1 MPTVNCPMYCLDC
14 MNVKYEGT
22 LMVGTDATGGGPEP
36 AYSCRKDKDMEYF
49 WYNGVS
55 CPFFD
60 NGMDS

>member
-1 MPTVNCPMYCLDC
+1 